1 MSDPRV
7 KALIKQG
14 VGRMGGVMTPGWARI
29 LGSMSNDGH
38 PGFQGQRGFAACR
51 QQGAIARAGRGGGKS
66 FAMLGRFHSV
76 SAAHPNQKSVFV
88 AMSAERARDILFPAV
103 WKFNELYG
111 CNITEKR
118 GDGVF
123 EWPNGYQVTYRG
135 CKDINEVNKRR
146 GVPWVA
152 AGWDEAASIN
162 QTLLAIDIH
171 DAVAPRLMDFN
182 GLWFVGGTPGP
193 VPQGYWHELSAGEG
207 GQYPVFAWDARS
219 NPHLPNVLQ
228 YFVETLQRMQGI
240 PERRT
245 WPSHCESILDLIMDP
260 ACWRLLPATF
270 VREYLGQW
278 VLDLRAIIYKLLP
291 KNSFS
296 EFPLTPDYWTIGLD
310 LGAHSEEEPDLD
322 HAALSVVASHSS
334 LPYIWVRE
342 AVKLSDCTVDSLAAT
357 VCQKLETYPE
367 ASVHIDGTSAG
378 KLIERTLQRMGIPI
392 QCADKAKKL
401 RRIQLV
407 QSALRN
413 GNLQLHQ
420 RDCMDARSEA
430 MALVWNEK
438 RDDHSP
444 RCDDDAWD
452 SILYGVTPHMGDYR
466 PELNE
471 PKKGTKEWEQAQEA
485 AEFEQALADAI
496 GADPEGEFDLAA

>member
-1 MSDPRV
+1 
-7 KALIKQG
+7 
-14 VGRMGGVMTPGWARI
+14 MTPGWQRM
-29 LGSMSNDGH
+29 LDGMPHLAH
-38 PGFQGQRGFAACR
+38 PGFQGARAFAACR
-51 QQGAIARAGRGGGKS
+51 RQGAIARAGRGGGKS
-66 FAMLGRFHSV
+66 TSMLGRFHSV
-76 SAAHPNQKSVFV
+76 SASHPNCASVFV
-88 AMSAERARDILFPAV
+88 AMSSERARDILFPAV

-111 CNITEKR
+111 CGIEEKR
-118 GDGVF
+118 GDGWF
-123 EWPNGYQVTYRG
+123 LWPNGYRVLYRG

-146 GVPWVA
+146 GTPWVS
-152 AGWDEAASIN
+152 AGWDECASIN

-171 DAVAPRLMDFN
+171 EAVEPRLVDFN
-182 GLWFVGGTPGP
+182 GLWFAGGTPGP
-193 VPQGYWHELSAGEG
+193 VPQGYWHELSSGEG
-207 GQYPVFAWDARS
+207 GTYPVFAWDARH
-219 NPHLPNVLQ
+219 NPHMPNVMR
-228 YFVETLQRMQGI
+228 FFAETLQRMQGI
-240 PERRT
+240 PDRKL
-245 WPSHCESILDLIMDP
+245 WPAHCNSILDLINDE
-260 ACWRLLPATF
+260 ACWKLLPNTF

-296 EFPLTPDYWTIGLD
+296 EFPITPDYWTIGLD
-310 LGAHSEEEPDLD
+310 LGSHSEEEPDLD
-322 HAALSVVASHSS
+322 HAALSVVASNRS

-342 AVKLSDCTVDSLAAT
+342 AIKLSDCTVDSLAAI
-357 VCQKLETYPE
+357 VCQKLEKYPE

-407 QSALRN
+407 QSAIRN
-413 GNLQLHQ
+413 GNLQLHV
-420 RDCMDARSEA
+420 RDCMDARAEA

-466 PELNE
+466 PEQEE
-471 PKKGTKEWEQAQEA
+471 PKKGSKEWEAAQEL
-485 AEFEQALADAI
+485 AEFEQALSSAM
-496 GADPEGEFDLAA
+496 GAEGEGEYDSLIWTPEAWPLAA